1 MAEQASSGSSRP
13 RAVSS
18 GGDPQTPGTA
28 RSGPVVSSRA
38 ASSGGDPQTPGTARS
53 GPVVSSRAVYIISVA
68 AELAGVH
75 PQTLR
80 TYERRGLIKPA
91 RTSGGTRRYSAR
103 DVERVRLIQEL
114 TQGDGINLA
123 GVLRILAL
131 EDQLE
136 QMEAR
141 LDRARDEV
149 RAVQAEARQALRDIQ
164 QASRHEIVLY
174 RAPEIERH
182 AGRRRR

>member
-1 MAEQASSGSSRP
+1 MR
-13 RAVSS
+13 
-18 GGDPQTPGTA
+18 D
-28 RSGPVVSSRA
+28 
-38 ASSGGDPQTPGTARS
+38 
-53 GPVVSSRAVYIISVA
+53 RAVYIISVA

-91 RTSGGTRRYSAR
+91 RTSGGTRRYSAK

-131 EDQLE
+131 QDRLE
-136 QMEAR
+136 QMETRLEQAR
-141 LDRARDEV
+141 QEV
-149 RAVQAEARQALRDIQ
+149 EAVKAEARQALREV
-164 QASRHEIVLY
+164 QAAARHEIVLY
-174 RAPEIERH
+174 RPSEIERH
-182 AGRRRR
+182 RSARPRR